1 MMKNTRLRDM
11 ITEGIYD
18 SLYIWKEELKKV
30 FKDGGV
36 LIFFLLAPFIYPVIY
51 SFIYNNE
58 VARNVKMVV
67 VDASDTFLSR
77 EFTRR
82 MNAAPDVRVVE
93 VCRDMET
100 AKRMLDRKE
109 AYGILLI
116 PSDFSKTLVRGE
128 KQAHVS
134 LYCDMSSL
142 LYYKA
147 FYLTATEVSL
157 EMGTELQIQKKPA
170 YTSRAEEIQT
180 QPILSESTALYN
192 PQSGFGSFLV
202 PAILVL
208 VVQQTLL
215 LGIGMLSGTDR
226 ERNRFHTI
234 VPLKRHFGG
243 TLRVVFGK
251 SLAYLVIYIVV
262 CIWLFAVVPN
272 LFSFPRVSQPFHVL
286 AFLLPYLFACIFM
299 AMTVSGFLRSRES
312 PMLIFV
318 FTSVLLLFISGIS
331 WPKEAIP
338 PFWKAIGY
346 VFPSTPGI
354 QGFIRIHSMGA
365 TLKEVAFEYRL
376 LWIQAAVYFLSACLV
391 YRTQYILTR
400 QRMKRRYQYAKER
413 RDRKR
418 ARGED

>member
-1 MMKNTRLRDM
+1 MKNTRLRDM

>member
-1 MMKNTRLRDM
+1 MKNTRLRDM

-58 VARNVKMVV
+58 VARNVKMV

-157 EMGTELQIQKKPA
+157 EMGAELQIQKKPA

-331 WPKEAIP
+331 
-338 PFWKAIGY
+338 
-346 VFPSTPGI
+346 
-354 QGFIRIHSMGA
+354 
-365 TLKEVAFEYRL
+365 
-376 LWIQAAVYFLSACLV
+376 
-391 YRTQYILTR
+391 
-400 QRMKRRYQYAKER
+400 
-413 RDRKR
+413 
-418 ARGED
+418 

>member
-1 MMKNTRLRDM
+1 MKNTRLRDM

-157 EMGTELQIQKKPA
+157 EMGAELQIQKKPA